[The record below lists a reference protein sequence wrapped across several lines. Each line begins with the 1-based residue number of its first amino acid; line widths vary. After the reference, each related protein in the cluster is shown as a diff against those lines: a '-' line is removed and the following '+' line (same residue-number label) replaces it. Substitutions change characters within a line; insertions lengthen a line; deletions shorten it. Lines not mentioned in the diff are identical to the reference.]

1 MKEADAA
8 TKSAIVAECFKW
20 CDPHTDVVVK
30 GGYKKVM
37 DKFPGV
43 TRAAIRKYFGDFKK
57 QRSAGVLSPDMSVK
71 RVGKCGRPTKLTEVL
86 KEHYRAIGQEYATLW
101 IKLTVRELQI
111 ELERLG
117 FHLSVSTIHGHL
129 KQLKAKE
136 INIRIKP
143 LLTETH
149 KRNRMTF
156 ILNKANRNHGL
167 NRPEHYW
174 KDQLDTIH
182 VDESW
187 FFMQNINN
195 HVLVW
200 DGIII
205 PDAPTTRHK
214 SHITKVMFLVALAR
228 PQRRPDGTWFD
239 GRIGMWPCVE
249 RRQAVRNSVNRP
261 AGTWET
267 HPRNIDGEYYID
279 LMIGPGGVVDKIKE
293 KLHWKQDI
301 PLFIQQDGASPHT
314 KGGNFELIAQ
324 AGHQGGWNIS
334 LVTQPAQSPDL
345 NILDL
350 SFFHALKSRASK
362 VKNRAR
368 NIDELITNITAEYDV
383 YDRHTLDHMWAHLY
397 ACWNCILKDNG
408 GNQYKAPHSGSR
420 IRHKNADTSVD
431 LTIDVDE
438 YNRVSELMHALQL

>member
-149 KRNRMTF
+149 K
-156 ILNKANRNHGL
+156 
-167 NRPEHYW
+167 
-174 KDQLDTIH
+174 
-182 VDESW
+182 
-187 FFMQNINN
+187 
-195 HVLVW
+195 
-200 DGIII
+200 
-205 PDAPTTRHK
+205 
-214 SHITKVMFLVALAR
+214 
-228 PQRRPDGTWFD
+228 
-239 GRIGMWPCVE
+239 
-249 RRQAVRNSVNRP
+249 
-261 AGTWET
+261 
-267 HPRNIDGEYYID
+267 RNIDGEYYID